1 MNDYYMTMLDIE
13 SEIKEHEDD
22 IFDSWL
28 YYPTGDIEP
37 TPEEDA
43 IWEEVEEVAKEYALF
58 LANDQTPIEL
68 EEYDE
73 F

>member
-1 MNDYYMTMLDIE
+1 MNDYFMMLLDIE
-13 SEIKEHEDD
+13 SEAKNYQDECFE
-22 IFDSWL
+22 SWL
-28 YYPTGDIEP
+28 EYPTGNIEP

-58 LANDQTPIEL
+58 LANDQTPIES